1 MLKYCDDRY
10 KTQKICDKTVSK
22 DPFTVKYC
30 HGRYKTQEICDKAI
44 DHFLPAL
51 KFVSNWFVRSKMI
64 KKVHSFFFANNDIF
78 FFDEDSGNVTFSS
91 DEMGILCIDL
101 NNVNVDDINFDED
114 DPETIIHV
122 R

>member
-1 MLKYCDDRY
+1 MFPIGL
-10 KTQKICDKTVSK
+10 SE
-22 DPFTVKYC
+22 VKWLE
-30 HGRYKTQEICDKAI
+30 RFI
-44 DHFLPAL
+44 P
-51 KFVSNWFVRSKMI
+51 
-64 KKVHSFFFANNDIF
+64 FFFANNDIF

>member
-101 NNVNVDDINFDED
+101 NNVNVDDVNFDED

>member
-51 KFVSNWFVRSKMI
+51 KFVSNWFARSKMI

-101 NNVNVDDINFDED
+101 NNVNVDDVNFDED

>member
-30 HGRYKTQEICDKAI
+30 HGRYKTQEIYAI

-101 NNVNVDDINFDED
+101 NNVNVDDVNFDED
-114 DPETIIHV
+114 DPGTIIHV